1 MFSVGDSSAS
11 PLTEKLLARPRLIGE
26 LRARIPDVTY
36 SHLLPYN
43 TTTKERDLALL
54 LGIPMYGPD
63 PRYFPIGTKTGS
75 REAFAAAGVSFPMG
89 VNDVRSLDDVVS
101 ALIET
106 RAARP
111 APLPRW

>member
-26 LRARIPDVTY
+26 PGRIPDVTY
-36 SHLLPYN
+36 SHLFPYN

-111 APLPRW
+111 GPLPRW